1 MLPYPF
7 LDEYRA
13 VRARLSKSDS
23 FRASARMI
31 GQDASTWPVSHWCTR
46 PARAIPK
53 QLTHD
58 KGYYHIL
65 RR

>member
-31 GQDASTWPVSHWCTR
+31 GQGRFDLAGVALVHKASESH
-46 PARAIPK
+46 PK
-53 QLTHD
+53 TVHA
-58 KGYYHIL
+58 
-65 RR
+65 